1 MQILEKAKKLKFD
14 VFFLGFIMGLT
25 IGTFIVSLVNTN
37 MGGTSAMRSKAD
49 INLEQYHYIDNEAMV
64 LADSISD
71 TGLRAEALE
80 AFNEVNEIRAEA
92 GLDSLYWDK
101 NLETVAS
108 VRAKE
113 CSEKFSHT
121 RPNGSQWY
129 TVNSKIQGG
138 ENLAYG
144 YDNANDCVNAWMN
157 SPTHRDNILYDEFEK
172 VAISIYEE
180 NGIYYWSQQYGY
192 N

>member
-1 MQILEKAKKLKFD
+1 MNVRLNEFI
-14 VFFLGFIMGLT
+14 LGFI
-25 IGTFIVSLVNTN
+25 IGALAMFIITTFIGCKGIDNN
-37 MGGTSAMRSKAD
+37 SAMRTVSD
-49 INLEQYHYIDNEAMV
+49 IREDKFIYLDNEAIA
-64 LADSISD
+64 LAESIDD

-80 AFNEVNEIRAEA
+80 AYNEVNEIRSNA
-92 GLDSLYWDK
+92 GLDKLSWDK

-113 CSEKFSHT
+113 CSQKFSHT

-138 ENLAYG
+138 ENLAFG
-144 YDNANDCVNAWMN
+144 FDNASDCVNAWMN

-180 NGIYYWSQQYGY
+180 DGTYYWSQQYGY
-192 N
+192 